1 MELRGASVS
10 AAVGEPERQV
20 EIPGRASGHLINGG
34 VMKRVLFLLAAMS
47 GSALAQVSHD
57 DMNKSNNPLNP
68 TIGANIQ
75 DAYTPKLYGSDRY
88 TNDLLLRG
96 TMPIAPS
103 EHMKAPQ
110 IIRVTVPVSTRP
122 DPNGGYVT
130 GLGDLNSV
138 DIFVLGKTAGGGEY
152 GAGPVLVLPT
162 ATDDALGTG
171 KWQGGLAMLAM
182 HPTPRGILGGL
193 FQIQG
198 SFAGDKDRSNVASAT
213 LQPFF
218 IRNLREGWYLR
229 STGIWTFN
237 LKNDDYFIP
246 VGLGAG
252 KVWKSAGGSIFN
264 VFVEPQWT
272 VAHEGNGL
280 PKFAVFMGLN
290 MTFER

>member
-1 MELRGASVS
+1 
-10 AAVGEPERQV
+10 
-20 EIPGRASGHLINGG
+20 
-34 VMKRVLFLLAAMS
+34 MKRLFVLLAAVS

-75 DAYTPKLYGSDRY
+75 DVYTPKLYGSDKY

-96 TMPIAPS
+96 TMPIAPG
-103 EHMKAPQ
+103 ETIKAPQ
-110 IIRVTVPVSTRP
+110 ILRLTVPVSTRP
-122 DPNGGYVT
+122 DPNGGTTT
-130 GLGDLNSV
+130 GVGDLNLF
-138 DIFVLGKTAGGGEY
+138 DIFILGKTSGGVEY
-152 GAGPVLVLPT
+152 GAGPVIVLPT
-162 ATDDALGTG
+162 ASDDLLGAG
-171 KWQGGLAMLAM
+171 KYQAGLAALAM
-182 HPTPRGILGGL
+182 HPSPSGILGGL
-193 FQIQG
+193 LQIQG
-198 SFAGDKDRSNVASAT
+198 SFAGDKDRANVASAT